1 MSIKLINII
10 SNKVH
15 LNDFTI
21 KLTLDDINYLSFLIQ
36 KTPEIF
42 DYIELQIHQLK
53 INNKIS
59 FHELPNI
66 ILLTAT
72 LLKKNIIKNNIPN
85 LNLINI
91 IKFIIDTSILLIP
104 LNNND
109 NYIVKLVI
117 DTSLKL
123 LIFELNIYET
133 YESSFLY
140 SRLCC

>member
-10 SNKVH
+10 SNKVN

-21 KLTLDDINYLSFLIQ
+21 KLTFDDINYLIFLIQ
-36 KTPEIF
+36 KSPEIF
-42 DYIELQIHQLK
+42 DYIELQIQQLK
-53 INNKIS
+53 INNKIN

-72 LLKKNIIKNNIPN
+72 LLKKNIIKNNILN
-85 LNLINI
+85 INLINI